1 MRTTVAS
8 DAIVQEITIKA
19 SAERIFEALTNP
31 DQRVKWWGSE
41 GRFQTTHM
49 ESDLRPGGR
58 WVMRGIGMG
67 GRPFSVVG
75 EYRSIE
81 RPRLLVFT
89 WLPDWQGDATE
100 SLVRFDLEE
109 ANGVTTVRLTHSGL
123 VSETSRESHK
133 GWPQILAW
141 LRAYV
146 EGCARRCSA
155 QLEGGEVGGDLS
167 DGVGRKAWAAIS
179 CGGMLG
185 RYGDRPRLGSLSSC
199 RKRNRIGIGLR

>member
-58 WVMRGIGMG
+58 WAMRGIGMG

-75 EYRSIE
+75 R
-81 RPRLLVFT
+81 
-89 WLPDWQGDATE
+89 
-100 SLVRFDLEE
+100 
-109 ANGVTTVRLTHSGL
+109 
-123 VSETSRESHK
+123 VSEH
-133 GWPQILAW
+133 
-141 LRAYV
+141 
-146 EGCARRCSA
+146 
-155 QLEGGEVGGDLS
+155 
-167 DGVGRKAWAAIS
+167 
-179 CGGMLG
+179 
-185 RYGDRPRLGSLSSC
+185 
-199 RKRNRIGIGLR
+199 